1 MVFVGYT
8 MNHLHVHS
16 NTSSGNRTNIYIT
29 VIVPLQ
35 DGWTAMIAACQ
46 KGHEHV
52 VEALLK
58 GGATVEIQDKVI
70 PDIISPPPLCP
81 YAYVR
86 CVRNS
91 ELPCLNF
98 QEPTYSVIAL

>member
-1 MVFVGYT
+1 

-35 DGWTAMIAACQ
+35 EGWTAVMFACQ

-58 GGATVEIQDKVI
+58 GGATVNIQDKVI
-70 PDIISPPPLCP
+70 PDIVSLPPLCP

-98 QEPTYSVIAL
+98 PSAKTLCYSTVVLKQ